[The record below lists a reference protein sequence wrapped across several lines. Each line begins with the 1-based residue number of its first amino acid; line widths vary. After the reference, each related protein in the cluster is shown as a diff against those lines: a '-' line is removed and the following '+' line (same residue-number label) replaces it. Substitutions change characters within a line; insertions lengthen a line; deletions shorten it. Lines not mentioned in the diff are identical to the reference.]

1 MKPTRAFQ
9 YLLLLLLLLLL
20 RAVTV
25 YRVLHAQ

>member
-9 YLLLLLLLLLL
+9 YLLILLLLLL